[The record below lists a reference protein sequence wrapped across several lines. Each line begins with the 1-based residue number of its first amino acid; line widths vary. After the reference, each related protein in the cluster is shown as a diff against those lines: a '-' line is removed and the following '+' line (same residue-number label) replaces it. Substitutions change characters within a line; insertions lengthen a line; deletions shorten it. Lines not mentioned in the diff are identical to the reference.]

1 MELTYLVLCLG
12 LGPDNLN
19 GPVLDELKL
28 EIVPI
33 SLHRHRD
40 QRSVCCGIIIHQQE
54 KIYQLSN
61 THIIFVYIQTIMSS
75 SNNNNNAGRGA
86 GNPKQLG
93 LRGFGFFTPAT
104 VHQPTT
110 EEQKVQQDTKS
121 NGGKEN
127 PTLCGGKKVTPV
139 PVESGGTKHPKR
151 KHQSTTTKNDDDG
164 ASKKMTLSIPSLPSP
179 PNNKVSVICYLII
192 CIYYDTYMCTH
203 IHDI

>member
-1 MELTYLVLCLG
+1 
-12 LGPDNLN
+12 
-19 GPVLDELKL
+19 
-28 EIVPI
+28 
-33 SLHRHRD
+33 
-40 QRSVCCGIIIHQQE
+40 
-54 KIYQLSN
+54 
-61 THIIFVYIQTIMSS
+61 MSS
-75 SNNNNNAGRGA
+75 SNNNNNAGEGA

-93 LRGFGFFTPAT
+93 LRGFGFFSKQPKTPAT

-110 EEQKVQQDTKS
+110 EEQQVQLDPKS

-139 PVESGGTKHPKR
+139 PVKSGGTKRPKP
-151 KHQSTTTKNDDDG
+151 TTTKNDG
-164 ASKKMTLSIPSLPSP
+164 ASKKMTLSIPSLPSPSPSP